1 MTAHLFYIQN
11 TPKRQPTQPKVDQ
24 KRNTLEKGQLE
35 AIDLIINVLRD
46 HEKSLDNLLDR
57 LDTLTEA
64 LSTILA
70 RMEYYY
76 EKIETPAK

>member
-1 MTAHLFYIQN
+1 
-11 TPKRQPTQPKVDQ
+11 
-24 KRNTLEKGQLE
+24 LEKGQLE
-35 AIDLIINVLRD
+35 AIDLIINALRD

-70 RMEYYY
+70 RIEYYY
-76 EKIETPAK
+76 EKIETPAQ